1 MEFFDKFISNTIN
14 SINKID
20 ISEIKLVINELKY
33 LKNNSGRLFVAGVGG
48 SAANASHLTN
58 DFRKLTSIETYCISD
73 NISELTARINDDSWE
88 NSYKGYLE
96 ISKFNSNDV
105 LLILSVGG
113 GSKEKKVSLNLV
125 EIIDYA
131 ILKKAKSI
139 AVVSNLGGYAK
150 EKCDYCITINVDD
163 KSLITPISETLQA
176 YVWHLLVSHEQL
188 KSHQTKW

>member
-14 SINKID
+14 SIQKID

-58 DFRKLTSIETYCISD
+58 DFRKLTGIETYCISD

-88 NSYKGYLE
+88 NSYKGYLKT
-96 ISKFNSNDV
+96 SRFNSNDL

-113 GSKEKKVSLNLV
+113 GSIKEKVSLNLV
-125 EIIDYA
+125 EIIDHA
-131 ILKKAKSI
+131 TSIKAKSI
-139 AVVSNLGGYAK
+139 AIVSDLGGYAK
-150 EKCDYCITINVDD
+150 EKCDYCITINVED
-163 KSLITPISETLQA
+163 KTLITPISETLQA
-176 YVWHLLVSHEQL
+176 YVWHLLVSHEEL
-188 KSHQTKW
+188 KSHKTKW